1 MAYVL
6 RIDHRADIGNQYAQ
20 AFRSKL
26 VFANFSTNFPS
37 HTVLDSVDRN
47 AERNSIETILRR
59 YNVSLITA
67 SGHGEYGRVLGMN
80 GRAIWEASPLS
91 PINLNELSGKLVHL
105 LCCDSG
111 TYLAHMMVFAGVEG
125 FWGYAGIFAFS
136 RSLFAHPDQDS
147 DAEKFFEMDAIIDR
161 GILSGK
167 AARDIYADVSRYVLN
182 TAPTLSNLD
191 RGLFLGNFMLIT
203 CPVLTYGNSAAIL
216 K

>member
-67 SGHGEYGRVLGMN
+67 SGQNM
-80 GRAIWEASPLS
+80 
-91 PINLNELSGKLVHL
+91 
-105 LCCDSG
+105 
-111 TYLAHMMVFAGVEG
+111 AG
-125 FWGYAGIFAFS
+125 
-136 RSLFAHPDQDS
+136 
-147 DAEKFFEMDAIIDR
+147 
-161 GILSGK
+161 
-167 AARDIYADVSRYVLN
+167 
-182 TAPTLSNLD
+182 
-191 RGLFLGNFMLIT
+191 FLE
-203 CPVLTYGNSAAIL
+203 
-216 K
+216 